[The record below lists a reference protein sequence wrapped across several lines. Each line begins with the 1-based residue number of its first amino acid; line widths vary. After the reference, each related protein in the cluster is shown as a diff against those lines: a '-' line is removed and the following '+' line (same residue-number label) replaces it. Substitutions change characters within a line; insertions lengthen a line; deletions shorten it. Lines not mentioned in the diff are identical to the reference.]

1 MIEVVC
7 PRCHQHLHVSPVD
20 IGTTGS
26 CSKCHGHISI
36 LDPTLAVPRFE
47 APPASLAADG
57 GPTALNDIE
66 RKIKKQ
72 PAAPQGKI
80 TRGSLQY
87 EMLVRMLIDLNQIN
101 ALLRFKRA
109 EIPQKPEFAKE
120 LEERKVWYGKMETFG
135 DALIESNMKWRFDN
149 VRDAVMRLNDP
160 EYAQAMH
167 LLTKGFEDV
176 TSLSTAGV
184 VKAVETTKAKLVA
197 LGEHTSKA
205 GFGAHNAANG

>member
-7 PRCHQHLHVSPVD
+7 PRCHQRLHVSPVD

-36 LDPTLAVPRFE
+36 LDPTISVPRSE
-47 APPASLAADG
+47 APPASLVGDG
-57 GPTALNDIE
+57 GPSALGDIE

-72 PAAPQGKI
+72 PASPQGKI

-87 EMLVRMLIDLNQIN
+87 EMMVRMLIDLNQLN

-109 EIPQKPEFAKE
+109 EIPQKPEYAKE

-149 VRDAVMRLNDP
+149 VKDAVMRLNDP
-160 EYAQAMH
+160 EYSQAMH
-167 LLTKGFEDV
+167 QLTKNFEDV
-176 TSLSTAGV
+176 TLLTTAGV
-184 VKAVETTKAKLVA
+184 VKAVEITKGKLVA
-197 LGEHTSKA
+197 LGEHSSKA
-205 GFGAHNAANG
+205 GFGANSAANG

>member
-7 PRCHQHLHVSPVD
+7 PRCHQSLHVSPVD

-36 LDPTLAVPRFE
+36 LDPTIPVPRSE
-47 APPASLAADG
+47 APPSSLVGDA
-57 GPTALNDIE
+57 GPSALGVIE
-66 RKIKKQ
+66 RKIQKQ
-72 PAAPQGKI
+72 PVAPQGKI

-87 EMLVRMLIDLNQIN
+87 EMMVRMLIDLNQLN

-109 EIPQKPEFAKE
+109 EIPQKPEYAKE

-149 VRDAVMRLNDP
+149 IKDAVMRLNDP

-167 LLTKGFEDV
+167 QLTKNFEDV
-176 TSLSTAGV
+176 TLLTTAGV
-184 VKAVETTKAKLVA
+184 VKAVEITKEKLIA
-197 LGEHTSKA
+197 LGEHTSKS
-205 GFGAHNAANG
+205 GFGANTAASG